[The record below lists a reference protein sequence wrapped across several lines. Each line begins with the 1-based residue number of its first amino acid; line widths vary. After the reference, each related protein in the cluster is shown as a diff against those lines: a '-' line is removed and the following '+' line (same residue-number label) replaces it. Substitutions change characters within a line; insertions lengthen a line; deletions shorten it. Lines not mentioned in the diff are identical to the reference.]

1 MTEIAIAIIMVS
13 AAFGPGMAIGIIA
26 SNAVKAS
33 GRNPEASGKIQ
44 GNMILGL
51 AFAESIAI
59 YALVMALVLKF
70 V

>member
-1 MTEIAIAIIMVS
+1 MTELAIAIIMAG
-13 AAFGPGMAIGIIA
+13 AALGPGMAIGIIA
-26 SNAVKAS
+26 SNAVNAS